1 MHAQWLGK
9 EDNANGGVKGCGR
22 NESEK
27 WYRHLCNV
35 LFRTAVIVMVRLLLD
50 EVVVVVLC

>member
-1 MHAQWLGK
+1 MHSGWVK
-9 EDNANGGVKGCGR
+9 KIMRMDGGVKGCGR